1 MFTSSELVPVTKFS
15 RNIWKYLKE
24 IDTSEKKIW
33 LVKNNQL
40 KAVVLPI
47 EEYEYLLEQ
56 AENFEIYQQLKQRD
70 NIPQNEYLSEEEFLK
85 HLQNS

>member
-1 MFTSSELVPVTKFS
+1 
-15 RNIWKYLKE
+15 
-24 IDTSEKKIW
+24 
-33 LVKNNQL
+33 
-40 KAVVLPI
+40 
-47 EEYEYLLEQ
+47 LEQ